1 MILGMRTRLILIHGS
16 RSRKVGAMLAAALL
30 AAAAAGCGDAAPE
43 DDETAGPAIV
53 VSNSILAD
61 LTRQVTGDDVD
72 LEVLM
77 GLGQDPHAFAPSASQ
92 ASALESADL
101 VIAFGLGLE
110 AGLDDVLAGIAD
122 GGRLLEVGPA
132 VDPLPFGE
140 AGADGDRE
148 DDDHGAFDPHVW
160 FDPLRMARAVSLIGD
175 RLAAVD
181 PERAEA
187 WVAAAEMAAA
197 DLTALDQELA
207 GVLEGIPAQRR
218 LLVTNHDVL
227 GYFAAR
233 YDFEVVGVVV
243 PGGSTLA
250 EPSPADLADLVDAIV
265 ETGATAIF
273 AETTQPI
280 RLAEVVAAEVGRRVA
295 VVELFTESLGEEGS
309 GAETYANMMRLDAE
323 RIAEALGG

>member
-1 MILGMRTRLILIHGS
+1 M
-16 RSRKVGAMLAAALL
+16 VGAMLAAALL
-30 AAAAAGCGDAAPE
+30 TAAVAACGDAAPGG
-43 DDETAGPAIV
+43 DETVGPAIV

-61 LTRQVTGDDVD
+61 LTRQVTGDGAEV
-72 LEVLM
+72 EVLM
-77 GLGQDPHAFAPSASQ
+77 ALGQDPHDFAPSAAQ
-92 ASALESADL
+92 ASALGSADL

-110 AGLDDVLAGIAD
+110 AGMDGILQGVAD
-122 GGRLLEVGPA
+122 GGRLLEVGPS
-132 VDPLPFGE
+132 VNPLPFG
-140 AGADGDRE
+140 GDGDRE
-148 DDDHGAFDPHVW
+148 VDDRGAFDPHVW
-160 FDPLRMARAVSLIGD
+160 FDPLRMAQAVELIGD

-187 WVAAAEMAAA
+187 WVAAAELAAA

-207 GVLEGIPAQRR
+207 GVLEGIPPERR

-233 YDFEVVGVVV
+233 YYFEVVGVIV

-265 ETGATAIF
+265 GTGVTAIF

-280 RLAEVVAAEVGRRVA
+280 RLAEVVAAEVGRPVA